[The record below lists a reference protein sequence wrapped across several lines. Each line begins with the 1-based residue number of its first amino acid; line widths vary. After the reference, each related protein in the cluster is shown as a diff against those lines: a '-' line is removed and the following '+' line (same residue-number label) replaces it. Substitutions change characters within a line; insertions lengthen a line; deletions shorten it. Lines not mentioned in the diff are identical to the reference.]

1 MGTPRLSGVEEGLS
15 IEGRR
20 HRVGLGLLDERGG
33 IRSQGC
39 PHWPQK
45 LRARRGASEG
55 AAAVLTGGIVGA
67 ATAGGIPAGG
77 GTGATALQA
86 PAGAGT
92 APNIEP

>member
-1 MGTPRLSGVEEGLS
+1 VRAPQLRQNRAPAGN
-15 IEGRR
+15 
-20 HRVGLGLLDERGG
+20 
-33 IRSQGC
+33 GC

-45 LRARRGASEG
+45 LRPARGASEG
-55 AAAVLTGGIVGA
+55 AAAVLTGAIVGA
-67 ATAGGIPAGG
+67 VTAGGMAAGG